1 MDKSIELASLIRER
15 FGEKEVDINSYSP
28 LALAYIGDSIYDL
41 IIRTMVVE
49 RGNTAPSRLHQRATK
64 LVCAAAQSE
73 MIKALQPLLTE
84 EELNIF
90 RRGRNAKSITMAK
103 HASMSD
109 YRRATGFEA
118 LMGYLYLN
126 DRTDRILELIT
137 IGLKETQEGFLG

>member
-1 MDKSIELASLIRER
+1 MDKSLELASLIRNN
-15 FGEKEVDINSYSP
+15 FGEKEVEINTYSP
-28 LALAYIGDSIYDL
+28 LALAYIGDGIYDL

-49 RGNTAPSRLHQRATK
+49 RGNTAPAKLHQRTSK

-73 MIKALQPLLTE
+73 MIKVLQPLLTE
-84 EELNIF
+84 EELDVF
-90 RRGRNAKSITMAK
+90 RRGRNAKSVTMAK

-126 DRTDRILELIT
+126 DQIDRILELVT
-137 IGLKETQEGFLG
+137 IGLKETQEGFLV

>member
-1 MDKSIELASLIRER
+1 MDKSIELASLIRSN
-15 FGEKEVDINSYSP
+15 FGAKEVEINSYSP
-28 LALAYIGDSIYDL
+28 LALAYIGDAIYDL

-49 RGNTAPSRLHQRATK
+49 RGNTAPSRLHQRTTK

-73 MIKALQPLLTE
+73 MSKALQPILTE
-84 EELNIF
+84 EELNVF

-118 LMGYLYLN
+118 LMGYLYLT
-126 DRTDRILELIT
+126 DRTDRILELVT
-137 IGLKETQEGFLG
+137 IGLKETQEGFLV